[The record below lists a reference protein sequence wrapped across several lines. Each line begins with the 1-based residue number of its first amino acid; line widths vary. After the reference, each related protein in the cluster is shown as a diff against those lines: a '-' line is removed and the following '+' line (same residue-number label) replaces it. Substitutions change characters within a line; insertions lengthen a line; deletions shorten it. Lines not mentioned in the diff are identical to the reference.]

1 MLLKISY
8 RERND
13 HDGNLTSTTA
23 LSYDIKEGCL
33 FIDMHNT
40 VRRIIPLDR
49 IAHIES
55 DLRG

>member
-1 MLLKISY
+1 MQLRISY
-8 RERND
+8 REQNPT
-13 HDGNLTSTTA
+13 DGNLVNTPA

-33 FIDMHNT
+33 FIDLHDN
-40 VRRIIPLDR
+40 VKRIIPLDR